1 MKLAPT
7 TWYSTE
13 KSSRVLGTKKSA
25 KLATYGQPF
34 FRRYHSARISVS
46 LVMEDP
52 DEIVY
57 VPVLC
62 VPAEHLG
69 LVRFMIGHSR

>member
-25 KLATYGQPF
+25 KLTTYGQPF
-34 FRRYHSARISVS
+34 FSRFHSARISVS
-46 LVMEDP
+46 LVMEGS
-52 DEIVY
+52 DEIVF
-57 VPVLC
+57 VPVLY
-62 VPAEHLG
+62 VPAKHLG